1 MKWDAWCS
9 AKERKVPCSLI
20 RSLFLSC
27 KECLL
32 GVMPAGQRVSAMSRS
47 SAGIVAPV
55 SACVYLKHGEGF
67 AICFRNTVSK
77 HLVLVIIKL
86 YFETPLPSHEY
97 LFWHELPIQKSLRHV
112 HVLLELNY
120 IFCTKFLLLMV
131 KFEWI
136 YKDGGWELIVSH
148 FTKPGSTSLFRSGAA
163 C

>member
-1 MKWDAWCS
+1 
-9 AKERKVPCSLI
+9 
-20 RSLFLSC
+20 
-27 KECLL
+27 
-32 GVMPAGQRVSAMSRS
+32 MSRS
-47 SAGIVAPV
+47 SASIVAPV
-55 SACVYLKHGEGF
+55 SACVDLKHGEGF

-86 YFETPLPSHEY
+86 YFETPPPSQEY

-136 YKDGGWELIVSH
+136 YKDGG
-148 FTKPGSTSLFRSGAA
+148 
-163 C
+163 

>member
-9 AKERKVPCSLI
+9 AKEKKVPCSLI
-20 RSLFLSC
+20 RSPFLSC

-55 SACVYLKHGEGF
+55 SACVDLKHGEGF

-86 YFETPLPSHEY
+86 LWDT
-97 LFWHELPIQKSLRHV
+97 
-112 HVLLELNY
+112 
-120 IFCTKFLLLMV
+120 
-131 KFEWI
+131 
-136 YKDGGWELIVSH
+136 
-148 FTKPGSTSLFRSGAA
+148 TSLTWILILAWIAHPEISKA
-163 C
+163 CSCVVGIELHFLYQIFASHGKIWMDLQRWWLRIDCVTLHQTWFYVPFS